1 MWVEVSK
8 IVNETD
14 ETGLYPRTAD
24 ECRKKWNDL
33 RFGVQRYRENAKR
46 TGAGPVKEPDNLY
59 DIEKILGEKSAHIN
73 GIPDVAEDDF
83 SSWAPIK
90 KDVLHPNLHHQQ
102 LDYFLTIPLPKVKS

>member
-1 MWVEVSK
+1 MFS
-8 IVNETD
+8 II
-14 ETGLYPRTAD
+14 YPLTAD

-73 GIPDVAEDDF
+73 GIPECCSSGEPEKLIEIKADIPSTSNDVNI
-83 SSWAPIK
+83 WG
-90 KDVLHPNLHHQQ
+90 
-102 LDYFLTIPLPKVKS
+102 